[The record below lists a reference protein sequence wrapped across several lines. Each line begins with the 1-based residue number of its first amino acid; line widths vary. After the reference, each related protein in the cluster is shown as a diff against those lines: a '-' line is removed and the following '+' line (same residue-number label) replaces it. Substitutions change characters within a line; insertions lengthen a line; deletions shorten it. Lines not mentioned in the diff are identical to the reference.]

1 LKYKDVKSNV
11 IYFVNEVNGLPMV
24 CYVIPNAIINMTPQ
38 PYYIYDSLEEA
49 QTALKEMSIHYGWKP
64 LKEGEI

>member
-1 LKYKDVKSNV
+1 MRYKDESTSV
-11 IYFVNEVNGLPMV
+11 IYFADKVNGLPMV
-24 CYVIPNAIINMTPQ
+24 CYVIPNAIIDMTPQ

-49 QTALKEMSIHYGWKP
+49 QTALKEMSIRYGWKP

>member
-1 LKYKDVKSNV
+1 MFD
-11 IYFVNEVNGLPMV
+11 
-24 CYVIPNAIINMTPQ
+24 
-38 PYYIYDSLEEA
+38 YIYDSLEEA

>member
-1 LKYKDVKSNV
+1 
-11 IYFVNEVNGLPMV
+11 MV
-24 CYVIPNAIINMTPQ
+24 CYVIPNAIIDMTPQ

-49 QTALKEMSIHYGWKP
+49 QTALKEMSIRYGWKP